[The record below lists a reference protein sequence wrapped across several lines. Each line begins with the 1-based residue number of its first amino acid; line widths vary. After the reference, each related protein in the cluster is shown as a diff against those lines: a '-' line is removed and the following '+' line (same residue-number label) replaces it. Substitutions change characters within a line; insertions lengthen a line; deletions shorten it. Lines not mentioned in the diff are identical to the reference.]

1 MSENGSHR
9 TIQRPAAL
17 PGVEIHRGQHSGGSC
32 GGFLTQYSIGIIQGR
47 LRYRYGGE
55 SRERAGKYVLL
66 RQANEFPPVEIC
78 GALTFEHWYIAPEV
92 MRQAA
97 EECGRSG
104 TPRFAQEVTEDP
116 RTYQLLRRA
125 TTVLECE
132 TGALEHQE
140 TLTHLLD
147 AILGQYAEHRHIM
160 ADVIVHRAVRRMR
173 DLIRDCCAE
182 ELSLDV
188 LAKHAGLNKFYALR
202 AFKRAMGVP
211 PHAYQ
216 RHVRV
221 ARARELLRAGRPSTE
236 IAYELGFCDQSHFI
250 RCFRQV
256 ALVTPR
262 QYQLG
267 S

>member
-1 MSENGSHR
+1 MSANGSHR
-9 TIQRPAAL
+9 TIQRPVAL
-17 PGVEIHRGQHSGGSC
+17 PGVEVHRGRHSGGSC
-32 GGFLTQYSIGIIQGR
+32 GGFLAQYSIGTIHGR

-66 RQANEFPPVEIC
+66 RQANEFPPVDIC
-78 GALTFEHWYIAPEV
+78 GALTFEHWYIAPEI

-97 EECGRSG
+97 EERGRSG

-116 RTYQLLRRA
+116 RTYQVLTRA
-125 TTVLECE
+125 TRVLERE
-132 TGALEHQE
+132 TGALELQE

-147 AILGQYAEHRHIM
+147 AILGQYAEHRHVL
-160 ADVIVHRAVRRMR
+160 ADIIVHRAVRRMR
-173 DLIRDCCAE
+173 DQIRACYAE

-216 RHVRV
+216 RYLRI
-221 ARARELLRAGRPSTE
+221 ARAYELLGAGRPSTE
-236 IAYELGFCDQSHFI
+236 IAHELGFCDQSHFI

-262 QYQLG
+262 QYQVG